1 MQWED
6 GAPGSQSASPWP
18 GLAQFLTRQVEQVA
32 LQGRAFRVAEGREPS
47 QPPTLLLLQAAPP
60 KQSGNSQRQRA
71 VVPGA
76 PRTAQRSQP
85 QVLGG
90 QVVAGQ

>member
-32 LQGRAFRVAEGREPS
+32 LQGRAFRVAEAP
-47 QPPTLLLLQAAPP
+47 LLQAAAP
-60 KQSGNSQRQRA
+60 KRPGNSQRQRA

-85 QVLGG
+85 QVLLGG